1 MNEKVIKPSTRYL
14 LQEAALILLFSFW
27 FLLDVA
33 NAGLTSVPILTVSA
47 VVFGLVG
54 IIWLVAGSRLPMWLQ
69 LPMWIWLALTPFVL
83 GFSSDPSRSAVEWL
97 MVLFLIFFFTLGSE
111 LTVRGIPAELIIKS
125 ILIAGALA
133 VAFSW
138 VGVFQWYAQW
148 LAASPGNWIPDIS
161 FRLAA
166 PNVQAWNMNIIIMLA
181 VSRAIYS
188 KKKLNRI
195 ALWALA
201 AAALGLVFLTSSR
214 GGWLACAA
222 GLSLIGILEV
232 IPRWRQVKQL
242 WAWIKARWWMLTV
255 LSLAVVVLVGAA
267 VWVLL
272 RVSADPTHASIM
284 DARAEYW
291 PPAWQ
296 AFLQHPVTGVGLFTF
311 NNILLQ
317 AHSTPPFGI
326 YLHAHSLWFN
336 TLAETGVIGFLVF
349 LAAIFFLGR
358 VLIRRIKDPAQKMNH
373 PIIYAAAAAFTA
385 ALVHSSLDTIIGKSL
400 GSWELALTL
409 GLAVGVG
416 LVRQERR
423 KLFIIGGLVMF
434 LSWLPVFWSAS
445 MSRGAALAD
454 QGEYA
459 SAVTAFQ
466 VAEQMN
472 PDNAA
477 VQQQLGLA
485 YAYYATQ
492 ADAGLQNEALYHL
505 YQAAQLDPDWSL
517 NYLNLGMVEISL
529 GQYAQA
535 LDDLNQAVFL
545 APESPLPY
553 LNLGYAYE
561 LNSDPENAIQAYR
574 QYLDL
579 RPQDAQAAFWNG
591 SDVRSDALSAWQVD
605 HPAGQAASI
614 TQLRESLSAYP
625 NNASSYINLAA
636 ALIAAGEWQE
646 AQRLLLISKLVYAR
660 TPEVRLQAD
669 WLLAEIAAH
678 NGEYADAVSLGE
690 SALQGYA
697 SPGVDGPGG
706 SEGAYYTRAAF
717 RTPVMQRELVPQV
730 ITIGLND
737 TWAER
742 AETLNA
748 WQNELT
754 ESSH

>member
-1 MNEKVIKPSTRYL
+1 MIEKGIKPSTRYF

-27 FLLDVA
+27 LLLDVA
-33 NAGLTSVPILTVSA
+33 NAELTSVPILTVSA
-47 VVFGLVG
+47 VVFGVVG
-54 IIWLVAGSRLPMWLQ
+54 IIWLVAGSRLPLPMQ
-69 LPMWIWLALTPFVL
+69 LPAWIWLVLTPFVL
-83 GFSSDPSRSAVEWL
+83 GFSSDPSRSALEWL
-97 MVLFLIFFFTLGSE
+97 MVLFLVFFFTLGSE

-125 ILIAGALA
+125 ILIAGAMA
-133 VAFSW
+133 VVFSW

-181 VSRAIYS
+181 VSRAVYS
-188 KKKLNRI
+188 QKMLNRI
-195 ALWALA
+195 ALWGLA

-222 GLSLIGILEV
+222 GLGVIAVLEATHRRAQ
-232 IPRWRQVKQL
+232 IHKL
-242 WAWIKARWWMLTV
+242 WAWIKSRWW
-255 LSLAVVVLVGAA
+255 VLVALILVAVILVAAA
-267 VWVLL
+267 VWIFA
-272 RVSADPTHASIM
+272 RISANPTHASIL

-296 AFLQHPVTGVGLFTF
+296 AFLQHPVTGLGLFTF
-311 NNILLQ
+311 NNVLLQ
-317 AHSTPPFGI
+317 AHSSPPFGI

-336 TLAETGVIGFLVF
+336 TLAETGVLGFLVL
-349 LAAIFFLGR
+349 LAGIFFLGR
-358 VLIRRIKDPAQKMNH
+358 ALILRIKDPSQKVNR
-373 PIIYAAAAAFTA
+373 PVIFASAAALTA
-385 ALVHSSLDTIIGKSL
+385 ASVHSCFDTIIGKSL
-400 GSWELALTL
+400 GSWALAFTL

-423 KLFIIGGLVMF
+423 RIFILGGLVLF
-434 LSWLPVFWSAS
+434 LSWLPVFWSAA
-445 MSRGAALAD
+445 MSRGAALMG
-454 QGEYA
+454 QGDYA
-459 SAVTAFQ
+459 SAVSSFQ

-505 YQAAQLDPDWSL
+505 YQATQLDPDWSL

-535 LDDLNQAVFL
+535 LDDLNQAVTL
-545 APESPLPY
+545 APQSPLPY

-561 LNSDPENAIQAYR
+561 LNSDPENAAQSYR
-574 QYLDL
+574 QYLDI
-579 RPQDAQAAFWNG
+579 RPQDALAAFWSG
-591 SDVRSDALSAWQVD
+591 SEVRSEVLAAWQAE
-605 HPAGQAASI
+605 HPAGQTASLE
-614 TQLRESLSAYP
+614 QLRDTLTDYP
-625 NNASSYINLAA
+625 NEASSYVNLAA
-636 ALIAAGEWQE
+636 ALVNAGEWQE
-646 AQRLLLISKLVYAR
+646 ARQMLLISRLVYAR

-669 WLLAEIAAH
+669 WLLAEIAAR
-678 NGEYADAVSLGE
+678 NEDYVTAVTLGE
-690 SALQGYA
+690 SALQGYL
-697 SPGVDGPGG
+697 SSGVDGPGG
-706 SEGAYYTRAAF
+706 SLGMYYSRSAF
-717 RTPVMQRELVPQV
+717 RTPVMQAELVPQV

-737 TWAER
+737 LWTER
-742 AETLNA
+742 AETLSA

-754 ESSH
+754 AESH